1 MMGADYD
8 PYEHA
13 ETLGIHVIHRPIR
26 SAHELWLPD
35 WNLIVVRSGMRQIH
49 DRCALAHGIAHAVL
63 GHRDDRP
70 KHEHAAD
77 RLAAINLINPD
88 ELYQAARW
96 APDCDRLAA
105 ELGVTT
111 RITRTALGLY
121 GVRQEAPAA

>member
-1 MMGADYD
+1 MGSDYD

-35 WNLIVVRSGMRQIH
+35 WNLIVVRTGMRQIH
-49 DRCALAHGIAHAVL
+49 DRCALAHGLAHAVL

-70 KHEHAAD
+70 KHELAAD
-77 RLAAINLINPD
+77 RIATMNLIDPD
-88 ELYQAARW
+88 ELYRAAMW
-96 APDCDRLAA
+96 TPDCFRLAA

-121 GVRQEAPAA
+121 GIQENAPAA